1 MFYLKTMSF
10 CYSLSGGLCSMA
22 LLQEKL
28 FRSSYHLAVVG
39 PLIQMTAIFVVVVVK
54 TQDIGAVMAVSEMG
68 VASFPDTCENVK
80 GN

>member
-1 MFYLKTMSF
+1 MSL
-10 CYSLSGGLCSMA
+10 CYSLSGGFCSMA

-39 PLIQMTAIFVVVVVK
+39 PLIQMTAIFFVVVVK
-54 TQDIGAVMAVSEMG
+54 TQDIGAVLAVSEMG
-68 VASFPDTCENVK
+68 VTSFPDACENVK